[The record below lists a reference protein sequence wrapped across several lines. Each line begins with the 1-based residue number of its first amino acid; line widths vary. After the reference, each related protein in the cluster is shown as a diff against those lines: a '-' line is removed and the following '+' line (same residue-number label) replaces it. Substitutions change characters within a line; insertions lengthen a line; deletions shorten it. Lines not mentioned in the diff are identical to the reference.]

1 MNYEQLLSKAKTKCK
16 GADGK
21 EIARDPNRIGLRNCG
36 YIGPDSVYEYIVRGN
51 GYSGLARALGMSQAD
66 VIEDIRKSGLRG
78 RGGGGYPAAAKWEI
92 CRNTG
97 ESEKY
102 ILCNAI
108 DADPKSHI
116 ARILCEGDP
125 HSVLEGMLIGAYAV
139 GARHGFICVNAGYD
153 TAINRLNKALEQM
166 KENSLLGDNILDSG
180 FCFDIEI
187 RAIEASLVSGEE
199 TALIRFLEE
208 KQPMPYRRTVYP
220 AVKGLNDK
228 PTLVNNVDT
237 LSHVSAIFQNGVAWY
252 TAIGTEQSRGT
263 KIITLT
269 GDLVNNKTIEVPFGM
284 TLRKVIEDF
293 GDGSIEFID
302 IKAIQ
307 FGGPTG
313 IFLAPDSLD
322 IPIAFE
328 TMHEIGVIIGSG
340 TIEVFDNTH
349 CAVEMAR
356 DAIDYI
362 QSQSCGKCTFCREGS
377 FQMADILKDISE
389 NKGKPEDIELLLE
402 LGEAMAT
409 GSICGLG
416 KTASNP
422 VLSSFRLFS
431 QDYETHIKNKTCPK
445 K

>member
-1 MNYEQLLSKAKTKCK
+1 MNFEQLLSRAKTECK
-16 GADGK
+16 GADKKNGV
-21 EIARDPNRIGLRNCG
+21 RDPNKIALRNCG
-36 YIGPDSVYEYIVRGN
+36 YIDPESVYEYIVRGN

-66 VIEDIRKSGLRG
+66 VIGELKASGLRG
-78 RGGGGYPAAAKWEI
+78 RGGGGYPAAEKWAI
-92 CRNTG
+92 CRDTG
-97 ESEKY
+97 ENEKY
-102 ILCNAI
+102 ILCNAV

-139 GARHGFICVNAGYD
+139 VARHGFICVNAGYD
-153 TAINRLNKALEQM
+153 AAVNRLNKALDQM

-180 FCFDIEI
+180 FGFDIEI
-187 RAIEASLVSGEE
+187 KAIEPSLVSGEE
-199 TALIRFLEE
+199 TALIRLLEN

-220 AVKGLNDK
+220 AVRGLNDK
-228 PTLVNNVDT
+228 PTMVNNLET
-237 LSHVSAIFQNGVAWY
+237 LSHVSAIFQNGFAWY
-252 TAIGTEQSRGT
+252 TAIGTEQSHGT
-263 KIITLT
+263 KLLTLT
-269 GDLVNNKTIEVPFGM
+269 GDLVKNDITEIPFGM
-284 TLRKVIEDF
+284 TLRKVMEDY
-293 GDGSIEFID
+293 GDGSIKIKD
-302 IKAIQ
+302 IKAVQ

-313 IFLAPDSLD
+313 IILAPDSLD

-328 TMHEIGVIIGSG
+328 TMHEIGGIMGSG

-349 CAVEMAR
+349 CAVAIAR

-389 NKGKPEDIELLLE
+389 NKGRPEDIELLLE

-422 VLSSFRLFS
+422 VLSSIKLFNE
-431 QDYETHIKNKTCPK
+431 DYTTHINNKTCPK
-445 K
+445 